1 MKNSLLITILTLLL
15 VWGCT
20 TEKAAVRVLKL
31 STDSEYSSR
40 VDTVVISS
48 YKFDTLTMYNH
59 DTISIDNERMRV
71 VVMRDTINN
80 YVRIRG
86 ECKEVVKTVPVEVI
100 KFVNKPQNPVTPWS
114 WYSVWL
120 IIGCV
125 VAFVLFVVAIKLI
138 M

>member
-31 STDSEYSSR
+31 SPDSEYSSR

-48 YKFDTLTMYNH
+48 YKFDTLTRYSH
-59 DTISIDNERMRV
+59 DTISIDNERMKV

-80 YVRIRG
+80 YIRIKG

-100 KFVNKPQNPVTPWS
+100 KYVNKPAESTMT
-114 WYSVWL
+114 WYSVML
-120 IIGCV
+120 VIGGIIS
-125 VAFVLFVVAIKLI
+125 FVLFVIAIKLVL
-138 M
+138 